1 MKREFSSAI
10 NRLRHPPEG
19 SAPVTE
25 IALDERHFP
34 YFLRN
39 REIRLKQATLILK
52 PHEGEALDVENFDLR
67 LNNTEGGDWVSFP
80 TPEGLLRAKP
90 FALGSPFDPAGVQW
104 TIAVIQGELS
114 QVEDIGILVDYTIQ

>member
-1 MKREFSSAI
+1 
-10 NRLRHPPEG
+10 
-19 SAPVTE
+19 
-25 IALDERHFP
+25 
-34 YFLRN
+34 
-39 REIRLKQATLILK
+39 LK

-90 FALGSPFDPAGVQW
+90 FALGSAFDPAGVQW